1 MRASKYFRSVVLLLV
16 FLVGTSSA
24 ALAQFGSAGSI
35 RGTVVDQT
43 GGVVPDAVVEIH
55 NPISGYRQ
63 TTKTDASGEF
73 LFLNIPRNPYHLSI
87 SKEGFQIASQD
98 VDVRSSVPVEL
109 KIALRLKGASETVTV
124 EAGSDDH
131 LDHQRDDALRAQP
144 ASNG

>member
-73 LFLNIPRNPYHLSI
+73 LFLNIPRNPHQLI
-87 SKEGFQIASQD
+87 VSKEGFQISPHG
-98 VDVRSSVPVEL
+98 VGFRSSVPIEL
-109 KIALRLKGASETVTV
+109 NIELRL
-124 EAGSDDH
+124 
-131 LDHQRDDALRAQP
+131 
-144 ASNG
+144 

>member
-1 MRASKYFRSVVLLLV
+1 MRASKYSRSVVLLRV

-55 NPISGYRQ
+55 HPISGYRQ

-73 LFLNIPRNPYHLSI
+73 LFLNIPSNPYHLSI
-87 SKEGFQIASQD
+87 TEDGLPIASTT
-98 VDVRSSVPVEL
+98 VDVTYS
-109 KIALRLKGASETVTV
+109 
-124 EAGSDDH
+124 
-131 LDHQRDDALRAQP
+131 
-144 ASNG
+144 